1 MGVTSVALTRT
12 RATRTQRGTRQATR
26 LPWSS
31 LPGSSFFSP
40 PTHSLPPTFSA
51 LPSPPSSTPKS
62 PPPASD
68 PSATRVIFTPP
79 LNTLKR
85 PQRGDHTMWFSASK
99 SILDNVLETLVAE
112 KRQTPIQTVT
122 IPMYPHTRPGPP
134 PSASS
139 TFSAEE
145 VGVEVVVGVEEE
157 EEDHIR
163 VRTMEPPIKRK

>member
-1 MGVTSVALTRT
+1 
-12 RATRTQRGTRQATR
+12 
-26 LPWSS
+26 
-31 LPGSSFFSP
+31 
-40 PTHSLPPTFSA
+40 
-51 LPSPPSSTPKS
+51 
-62 PPPASD
+62 
-68 PSATRVIFTPP
+68 
-79 LNTLKR
+79 
-85 PQRGDHTMWFSASK
+85 MWFSASR

-145 VGVEVVVGVEEE
+145 VGVEVVVGVVVEVVDVVVEEE

-163 VRTMEPPIKRK
+163 VRTMEPPIKRKSSHTMWRSINVSSENPSSFDVFRPIRPPVNAHARNRNQQTRVPCPVSRVPCPSPTVRDNFVSMVSRRSRRLILRNF